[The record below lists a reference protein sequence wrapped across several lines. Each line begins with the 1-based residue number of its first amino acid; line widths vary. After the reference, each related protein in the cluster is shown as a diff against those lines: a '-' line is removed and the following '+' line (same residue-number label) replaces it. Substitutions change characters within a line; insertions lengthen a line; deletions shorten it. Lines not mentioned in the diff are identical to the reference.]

1 MNIITRTKLNYKNL
15 VKAINTKY
23 ISVAAYPRNVYKFD
37 QSELIELD
45 QVIKKDLRKN
55 NMLGQQANNERL
67 HMKKRFSKRT

>member
-15 VKAINTKY
+15 VKAINTKC

>member
-23 ISVAAYPRNVYKFD
+23 IPVAAYPRNVYKFD

-45 QVIKKDLRKN
+45 KL
-55 NMLGQQANNERL
+55 
-67 HMKKRFSKRT
+67 SKEI